1 MKPSNAPDSEPSEQ
15 PKSRPKRPQPVI
27 YEQQVREKS
36 RRKVQARAEG
46 DRSIWSGL
54 GLFGMI
60 GWSVVTPT
68 LAGLALGRWIDG
80 RFPSAYSWTLMGLF
94 VGIVLGCWS
103 AWYWMQREQQR

>member
-1 MKPSNAPDSEPSEQ
+1 MKSSNSSDPESSEKRKGRH
-15 PKSRPKRPQPVI
+15 KSTQPVI
-27 YEQQVREKS
+27 YEQQVKEKS

-54 GLFGMI
+54 GLFGMV
-60 GWSVVTPT
+60 GWSVTMPT
-68 LAGLALGRWIDG
+68 LAGVALGMWIDR
-80 RFPSAYSWTLMGLF
+80 RFPSSYSWTLMGLF